1 MMAAGGTAAP
11 RGENRYSDGA
21 SLPKGKISRAAGPLA
36 GNQWI
41 NLGPAPILGYFQPSS
56 GRVADIA
63 ADPADPGHWLIG
75 AAGGGVWET
84 RDGGAGWIAK
94 TDNQAAAAIG
104 SVAFAPSDPRFL
116 YAGTGEAFTQDAYNG
131 QGLLK
136 SSDGGATWQLLGADS
151 FSELAFR
158 GIQIHPADP
167 NILLAATA
175 LPQRETRLP
184 VKSPGIFKSTDGGAT
199 WTRKLDGNSTDLQR
213 DPGRFDHLY
222 TALWNTGAAGTGLYR
237 SMDGGESWALIDGPW
252 SAAGSGV
259 GRIAL
264 AVAPSDPNILYV
276 SVHDV
281 RTDGLLGIWRS
292 DRAWDPSPPF
302 AKVPLSFREY
312 QMHRNHKIIV
322 DPSNPSVLYLGGTQ
336 LWKFDGTRWS
346 NVRKEIHVDQQSMA
360 WAGDR
365 LIVGN
370 DGGVFSTADGGN
382 SWQSHNT
389 NLSITQF
396 YKGALHPTNPNFLL
410 AGSEDNGVGEWTG
423 TNSWRDILRGDGA
436 DAAISSLHPDT
447 DWAAASFNL
456 QISRT
461 KDGGATFSRADGGI
475 DKSGVPFIAHFE
487 KCPSNDDLF
496 IAGTVRLWK
505 TDGFFSSPAPSWS
518 PDSPPLPA
526 GDEIRA
532 MAFAPADPSCHTY
545 AFGTKQGALRLTAD
559 GGKSW
564 ADLDAGNAVPD
575 RAVSALS
582 FHPSD
587 SNILYV
593 ALSGFD
599 E

>member
-1 MMAAGGTAAP
+1 
-11 RGENRYSDGA
+11 N
-21 SLPKGKISRAAGPLA
+21 
-36 GNQWI
+36 
-41 NLGPAPILGYFQPSS
+41 
-56 GRVADIA
+56 
-63 ADPADPGHWLIG
+63 
-75 AAGGGVWET
+75 
-84 RDGGAGWIAK
+84 
-94 TDNQAAAAIG
+94 
-104 SVAFAPSDPRFL
+104 
-116 YAGTGEAFTQDAYNG
+116 
-131 QGLLK
+131 
-136 SSDGGATWQLLGADS
+136 
-151 FSELAFR
+151 
-158 GIQIHPADP
+158 
-167 NILLAATA
+167 
-175 LPQRETRLP
+175 
-184 VKSPGIFKSTDGGAT
+184 
-199 WTRKLDGNSTDLQR
+199 
-213 DPGRFDHLY
+213 
-222 TALWNTGAAGTGLYR
+222 
-237 SMDGGESWALIDGPW
+237 
-252 SAAGSGV
+252 
-259 GRIAL
+259 
-264 AVAPSDPNILYV
+264 
-276 SVHDV
+276 
-281 RTDGLLGIWRS
+281 
-292 DRAWDPSPPF
+292 PSPPF

-346 NVRKEIHVDQQSMA
+346 NVRKEIHVGQQSMA
-360 WAGDR
+360 WAGSR

-370 DGGVFSTADGGN
+370 DGGLFSSADGGN

-423 TNSWRDILRGDGA
+423 TNNWRDILRGDGA

-564 ADLDAGNAVPD
+564 VDLDAGNAVPD
-575 RAVSALS
+575 RGVSAFA

-587 SNILYV
+587 SNVLYV

-599 E
+599 EATPAAPGHLFKTGNALAASPAWSNVGPPSDLPHHAILLDPGDPEVLYAGTDGGVWKSADAGGSWTPFGPESGMPNVAVLDLKANAATGRLVAFTHGRGAFVLASGATAVVSAGPLSGAPPLTVHFNGAGSADPGGTIASYSWDFGDGGTGTDPVIDHTYAAAGT